1 MTKSFVIAGEAKQSR
16 AAQNDWIASVAIGER
31 GNAVLLNGY
40 ASQ

>member
-16 AAQNDWIASVAIGER
+16 AAPKDWIASVAIGE
-31 GNAVLLNGY
+31 GDAGLLNGY